1 MSKYTTEVRFI
12 CEQAAGLT
20 ESVGYD
26 KVDEV
31 VDKARTKIFGDFP
44 IFDEGYRPVL
54 ENKILRH
61 YYVNE
66 IGFETVGLWKM
77 YLNNRLNEIMPYY
90 NQLYKSELLDFNP
103 FYDIDLTTKSD
114 RNVAGDEDT
123 QNNNTRTDNLKS
135 VTDTES
141 DGNTEQTTG
150 STSDSTD
157 NNKNRYSDTPQGGL
171 DGVES
176 DKYLT
181 NATITDDTAHGETTG
196 TASGTSHDTGNS
208 VTSNTGDVKNDS
220 TGSRTYSST
229 DGYLEHVAGK
239 TGGASY
245 SSRLKEYRETFLNI
259 DMMIIDELSDLFMN
273 LW

>member
-12 CEQAAGLT
+12 CETAAGLDNSAGF
-20 ESVGYD
+20 ED
-26 KVDEV
+26 
-31 VDKARTKIFGDFP
+31 VDKIAEAAAPKIFKNFP
-44 IFDEGYRPVL
+44 IFDEDYRLGL
-54 ENKILRH
+54 EKKILKH
-61 YYVNE
+61 YYINE
-66 IGFETVGLWKM
+66 IGFETVGLWKL

-114 RNVAGDEDT
+114 RNINGDEDT
-123 QNNNTRTDNLKS
+123 SNDSTSNTTNK
-135 VTDTES
+135 
-141 DGNTEQTTG
+141 TTTA
-150 STSDSTD
+150 STSDSTASGSSSD
-157 NNKNRYSDTPQGGL
+157 TTDTTNNSKNRYSDTPQEGI

-181 NATITDDTAHGETTG
+181 NATIDDSTGHTANNGTTSGE
-196 TASGTSHDTGNS
+196 SHDTGNTVTNGNS
-208 VTSNTGDVKNDS
+208 DNTSNS
-220 TGSRTYSST
+220 TGNRTYSST

-245 SSRLKEYRETFLNI
+245 SSRLKEFRETFLNI
-259 DMMIIDELSDLFMN
+259 DMLVIDELSDLFLN